1 MSMKLANQP
10 DSTNLY
16 EAVRLALRQW
26 HGDNNAPSPIGHL
39 YLFRK
44 VQRNG
49 YTTLRRT
56 TNQVLLDAMEE
67 LQQTH
72 EHDMKLLQMRF
83 LDLLPVQRLAHHF
96 NVAESTIFTMQRQAI
111 ERLAET
117 LAQME
122 YHASTAQKALL
133 RTRLE
138 PASYV
143 NLIGIQEH
151 LAQLA
156 QLLVTPGPPWL
167 VAVEGI
173 GGIGKTSIA
182 DALLR
187 QLIEQG
193 AFDESGWVSA
203 RQTRLNF
210 GGGLQLIERPTL
222 TAETLIEQ
230 LLRQLLPE
238 LAPPT
243 GSPVEQSLRL
253 LQARLKATPHLL
265 VIDNLE
271 TVTDVEGLLPTLQ
284 TLAAPTKFLLTSRQ
298 SLYTEPNIYHFTV
311 PELSEVHALEL
322 IKQEAAWSNLPVL
335 AKSSD
340 AELRPIVQTVG
351 GNPLAL
357 RLVIGQT
364 HIHALE
370 TLLDELRQAQ
380 GQTAENLYH
389 YIYHQAWAR
398 LDCLSQKVLLIMPLT
413 PPHGETLNYLAQ
425 VGNLPVGDVRLALN
439 KLVMLNLVDAR
450 GGLNDRRYS
459 IHGLTRT
466 FLQEQVAK
474 WF

>member
-1 MSMKLANQP
+1 MKKARQP
-10 DSTNLY
+10 DPTNLA
-16 EAVRLALRQW
+16 EVVHQALRQW
-26 HGDNNAPSPIGHL
+26 HSDSNAPSPLGHL

-44 VQRNG
+44 AQRNG
-49 YTTLRRT
+49 YTTLRRV
-56 TNQVLLDAMEE
+56 TNQVLLDAMEV
-67 LQQTH
+67 LKQTH
-72 EHDMKLLQMRF
+72 EHDVKLLQMRF
-83 LDLLPVQRLAHHF
+83 LDLLSAQQVGHHM
-96 NVAESTIFTMQRQAI
+96 NVAESTIYTLQRQAI

-117 LAQME
+117 LDQME
-122 YHASTAQKALL
+122 YQASTTQKTTLQA
-133 RTRLE
+133 RLE

-151 LAQLA
+151 LEQLR
-156 QLLVTPGPPWL
+156 QLLMTSGPPWL
-167 VAVEGI
+167 VSVEGI

-182 DALLR
+182 HALLR
-187 QLIEQG
+187 QLIDLG
-193 AFDESGWVSA
+193 AFDEIGWVSA
-203 RQTRLNF
+203 RQARLNF
-210 GGGLQLIERPTL
+210 GGGIQLSEGPAL

-230 LLRQLLPE
+230 LLRQLLPDH
-238 LAPPT
+238 APPAGT
-243 GSPVEQSLRL
+243 PVEQNLRL
-253 LQARLKATPHLL
+253 LQTRLKATPHLI

-284 TLAAPTKFLLTSRQ
+284 TLAAPTKFVLTSRQ
-298 SLYTEPNIYHFTV
+298 SLYTEPNIYHFVV
-311 PELSEVHALEL
+311 PELAEADALQL
-322 IKQEAAWSNLPVL
+322 VKQEATWSNLPVL

-340 AELRPIVQTVG
+340 AELRPIVETVG

-357 RLVIGQT
+357 RLVIGQA

-370 TLLDELRQAQ
+370 TILDELRQAQ
-380 GQTAENLYH
+380 GQTAENLYY
-389 YIYHQAWAR
+389 YIYHQAWER
-398 LDCLSQKVLLIMPLT
+398 LDPLSQKVLLIMPLT
-413 PPHGETLNYLAQ
+413 PPHGENLHYLAQ